1 MNVLMITP
9 RIDPEH
15 DLLGFTYGWIE
26 ELSKKVDKLVI
37 ITHKTGDEKYI
48 RKLGKNVNIYT
59 LDGKNHAVEFVRL
72 MLFVVPKEK
81 IDVIFTHMY
90 PEFTIAI
97 GPFARLLRK
106 PIVMWYT
113 HKHVDMKLK
122 IAASFA
128 TKIVSASKESFRY
141 KTDKLV
147 VLGHGIDVEKFR
159 KEKKGSGKYF
169 EILSVGRFSVIKN
182 YETIIDAVDIL
193 VNRKG
198 IKNIRATFVGG
209 PENEYFK
216 KIKNLAA
223 EKKLGNFIVFEGI
236 IKHTDILKYYQ
247 KANLF
252 VHTSGT
258 GSIDKVVL
266 EAMACEI
273 PILTSNEAFL
283 DIFDDD
289 VRKECFFEKGNYGDL
304 SEKIE
309 HFIENDKKRLKKKL
323 REIVV
328 KGHSVGNVTDNL
340 VFVFESVIGGSVEN
354 SSAKTSCM

>member
-1 MNVLMITP
+1 MNVLMMTP
-9 RIDPEH
+9 RVDPEH
-15 DLLGFTYGWIE
+15 DLLGFTYGWID

-59 LDGKNHAVEFVRL
+59 LHGKNHAVEFIRL
-72 MLFVVPKEK
+72 MLLVVPREK

-97 GPFARLLRK
+97 GSFARLLRK

-122 IAASFA
+122 IASSFA

-147 VLGHGIDVEKFR
+147 VVGHGIDVEKFR
-159 KEKKGSGKYF
+159 KEKKSSGKYF

-182 YETIIDAVDIL
+182 YEIIIDALDIL
-193 VNRKG
+193 VNQRG
-198 IKNIRATFVGG
+198 IKNIRVTFVGG
-209 PENEYFK
+209 PENEYFM
-216 KIKNLAA
+216 KIKNLVA
-223 EKKLGNFIVFEGI
+223 EKRLNKFFRFTGI

-252 VHTSGT
+252 VHTSRT

-273 PILTSNEAFL
+273 PILTSDEAFL

-289 VRKECFFEKGNYGDL
+289 IKKICFFEKGNYEDL

-309 HFIENDKKRLKKKL
+309 HFIENDEKRLKKKL

-328 KGHSVGNVTDNL
+328 KGHSVGNVTDRL
-340 VFVFESVIGGSVEN
+340 VEVFEEIKLV
-354 SSAKTSCM
+354 K